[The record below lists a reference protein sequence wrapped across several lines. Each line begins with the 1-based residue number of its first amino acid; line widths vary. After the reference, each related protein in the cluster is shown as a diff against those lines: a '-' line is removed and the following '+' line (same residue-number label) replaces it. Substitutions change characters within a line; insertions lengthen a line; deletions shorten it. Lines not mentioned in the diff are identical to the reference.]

1 MESSNQFRSGV
12 DRPTPVGAQLYGSRS
27 SRWSGILPIAI
38 ALIMVL
44 SSLLILPGGPPST
57 ASVASSSTNPT
68 LAGGI
73 SPGGG
78 TVCGAPSRI
87 ASALDILQPNPN
99 ESLPAGA
106 ILGAAYQYRAAN
118 FTPADA
124 QITVLVPV
132 AYATFPVSGG
142 SDVSVTLP
150 ASSSAISGPG
160 WSANTAATVA
170 IPSPLTF
177 TSTPRA
183 GLTTEGYYTTSRIS
197 AAVQATTAYGNL
209 TLEFRWQWQL
219 TEPNGTTYTGAWT
232 VPSTNSSAPEL
243 PSIFFPAPFVGSIGN
258 TSSVAMGSN
267 FTDTVTGYVGATS
280 FTLSFQNATGTVEAS
295 QQLSTAATLSPQV
308 GLSIPIVTLA
318 HELAG
323 GPYKFHLVDRCGA
336 LVQDLWFNVVYPATA
351 AVAVAVAPAPCGPI
365 SIDGIPQA
373 NGSVVP
379 LAASDVPRSLVAPAC
394 GRYAFEEWN
403 STGGVL
409 AATPSS
415 NHTVLLVS
423 WNGTVSALYGIPNAI
438 IFDETGLAA
447 NGTWS
452 VTLGQITNSAGAGS
466 PISFTA
472 AAGLYSYS
480 VGSNVPGLAT
490 PAQGQVTF
498 QSTAISIDVVFSAV
512 QIQHTVVIMLENQ
525 DLGTILQY
533 APYLNYLWNTYGQAT
548 NFYPFCHPSLPNYY
562 VIMSGRY
569 DPCGLDNNQRLPPSN
584 ATNLPDVL
592 QAAGQS
598 WAGYFESMPQPCDP
612 NWLGTIYDP
621 THNPFLVSTDIS
633 RNASRCD
640 AHVINSAGF
649 NASVANGT
657 LPNFSFY
664 VPNTLD
670 DCEYTGLTACNGWLQ
685 SFLPPILNSTVP
697 AVKNLVLH
705 TAFFI
710 LFDEGG
716 TNLGYS
722 VGGIQNSYCS
732 NLTGLA
738 LTTCGGHTYMVVVS
752 PYSHRD
758 SYTANA
764 TGVNVE
770 TTIEWLLGVGN
781 DGGYDASPSFP
792 PMKSLFEP
800 SMPAQYPVT
809 VTETGLPAQTEWW
822 VNLTN
827 GQSFAST
834 ASSIVL
840 SEPDGLYG
848 YSISS
853 ARFGLP
859 TPSGA
864 FMVRGSPVTVP
875 ANFSWEGYLI
885 AISETGLP
893 PGAAWWLNLTGGRS
907 IRAIGP
913 KLSFHETNGSYP
925 YRLGTN
931 APGYAAPPDFLFV
944 DGANLSVD
952 LGFSTRAPRITFQE
966 SGLPTGSGWWVVLP
980 MGTSPISTTTS
991 LRLNEMPGRYA
1002 YRIGSSDPSY
1012 AAPGGIL
1019 SVAGGPVTVPVPFGR
1034 VTYTV
1039 TITEQGLPAGAAWW
1053 INDSRGG
1060 THAGT
1065 GPTVSWAAPD
1075 GTTTYSTATADK
1087 RMAAPAGAI
1096 TVDGRSVRALASFSA
1111 VRYAVTFE
1119 EIGLPPAT
1127 LWTIALGGAA
1137 QVSNSSTISFAETN
1151 DSYAFTEEGVASY
1164 SAAPSTGS
1172 VPVAGENVTVP
1183 VHFSPVRAAGG
1194 IGWSVP
1200 APSTGDFALAGLG
1213 AGVLL
1218 LLVVVVAVRR
1228 RRT

>member
-1 MESSNQFRSGV
+1 MTEASELFRPGN
-12 DRPTPVGAQLYGSRS
+12 DRPTPVGTQLYGSRS

-44 SSLLILPGGPPST
+44 SSLLFIPGGSPSA
-57 ASVASSSTNPT
+57 ASIGSSSSNSS

-73 SPGGG
+73 SLGGG
-78 TVCGAPSRI
+78 TVCNAPSRI

-106 ILGAAYQYRAAN
+106 ILGAAYQYLAAN

-124 QITVLVPV
+124 NITVLVPV

-160 WSANTAATVA
+160 WSANTTATVA

-177 TSTPRA
+177 TATPRA
-183 GLTTEGYYTTSRIS
+183 GLTTEGYYPTSRIS

-219 TEPNGTTYTGAWT
+219 TEPNGTTYVGAWT

-243 PSIFFPAPFVGSIGN
+243 PSIFFPAPFVGSISN
-258 TSSVAMGSN
+258 TSTVAMGSN
-267 FTDTVTGYVGATS
+267 FTDTVDGYVGSTS

-308 GLSIPIVTLA
+308 SMTIPIVTLA
-318 HELAG
+318 HELARG
-323 GPYKFHLVDRCGA
+323 LYKFHLVDRCGA

-365 SIDGIPQA
+365 SIDGVPQA

-379 LAASDVPRSLVAPAC
+379 LAASDVPRSLDAPAC
-394 GRYAFEEWN
+394 GRYAFQEWN

-438 IFDETGLAA
+438 TFDETGLAA

-452 VTLGQITNSAGAGS
+452 VTLGQITNSAGAGRA
-466 PISFTA
+466 ISFTA

-490 PAQGQVTF
+490 PAQSQVTF

-525 DLGTILQY
+525 NLGSILQY
-533 APYLNYLWNTYGQAT
+533 APYLSYLSNTYGQAT

-562 VIMSGRY
+562 TILSGRY
-569 DPCGLDNNQRLPPSN
+569 GQCGLDNVQRFPQSN

-612 NWLGTIYDP
+612 NGLGTIYDP
-621 THNPFLVSTDIS
+621 AHNPFLVSTDIIG
-633 RNASRCD
+633 NASRCD
-640 AHVINSAGF
+640 THVVNSAVF

-657 LPNFSFY
+657 LPNFSLY
-664 VPNTLD
+664 VPNTQN
-670 DCEYTGLTACNGWLQ
+670 DCENTGLTACNSWLQ
-685 SFLPPILNSTVP
+685 GFLPPILNSTNP
-697 AVKNLVLH
+697 AVQNLVLH

-710 LFDEGG
+710 VFDEGL

-781 DGGYDASPSFP
+781 DGGYDANPAFP

-800 SMPAQYPVT
+800 TMPAQYPVT
-809 VTETGLPAQTEWW
+809 VSETGLPAQTEWW
-822 VNLTN
+822 VNLTS
-827 GQSFAST
+827 GSVSGGTGAT
-834 ASSIVL
+834 IGL
-840 SEPDGLYG
+840 SEPDGSYTYTLATANKSYAAAPDSG
-848 YSISS
+848 QITILAGQGADVVVAFHSVTYPVTFVESGLRAGTEWWVNTTTTSSPHSGAVSLTMALANGSYVYSATTTGPGPLSVRGVFTVDGAS
-853 ARFGLP
+853 TNVTVTFAPEMYAVSFTELGLP
-859 TPSGA
+859 AGTTWSVTVNGTPLSSNGPGITFMEPNGTYAATVGGVPGYAGSPSSMSVTVAGSAVSRSIQFARSGA
-864 FMVRGSPVTVP
+864 PAGNTIIGIPIADAEWLLVGIGVAVVAAAIVLVARRGRRPRRARPS
-875 ANFSWEGYLI
+875 
-885 AISETGLP
+885 GLP
-893 PGAAWWLNLTGGRS
+893 PGKT
-907 IRAIGP
+907 
-913 KLSFHETNGSYP
+913 
-925 YRLGTN
+925 
-931 APGYAAPPDFLFV
+931 
-944 DGANLSVD
+944 
-952 LGFSTRAPRITFQE
+952 Q
-966 SGLPTGSGWWVVLP
+966 
-980 MGTSPISTTTS
+980 
-991 LRLNEMPGRYA
+991 
-1002 YRIGSSDPSY
+1002 
-1012 AAPGGIL
+1012 
-1019 SVAGGPVTVPVPFGR
+1019 
-1034 VTYTV
+1034 
-1039 TITEQGLPAGAAWW
+1039 
-1053 INDSRGG
+1053 
-1060 THAGT
+1060 
-1065 GPTVSWAAPD
+1065 
-1075 GTTTYSTATADK
+1075 
-1087 RMAAPAGAI
+1087 
-1096 TVDGRSVRALASFSA
+1096 
-1111 VRYAVTFE
+1111 
-1119 EIGLPPAT
+1119 
-1127 LWTIALGGAA
+1127 
-1137 QVSNSSTISFAETN
+1137 
-1151 DSYAFTEEGVASY
+1151 
-1164 SAAPSTGS
+1164 
-1172 VPVAGENVTVP
+1172 
-1183 VHFSPVRAAGG
+1183 
-1194 IGWSVP
+1194 
-1200 APSTGDFALAGLG
+1200 
-1213 AGVLL
+1213 
-1218 LLVVVVAVRR
+1218 RR
-1228 RRT
+1228 D